1 MKNVLSK
8 MGRGCKHCEGPRKKK
23 TQGELGWRAIIGG
36 SGRKRWSVFE
46 GASSCTEGQG
56 MAGCLESKLS
66 VSLFFGKQ
74 KQGGALEGGAV

>member
-1 MKNVLSK
+1 M
-8 MGRGCKHCEGPRKKK
+8 RG
-23 TQGELGWRAIIGG
+23 QGKRRRRGSLGGEQ
-36 SGRKRWSVFE
+36 SSVVRDANDGLCLK